1 MSQISVREKVT
12 LLYVNMEKAVSRPA
26 DSAGGGG
33 GEIIGG
39 EYFVETVCV
48 RCQEEGRE
56 VGGTKS
62 THKADPGKSSHAHAE
77 SKECTQ
83 LR

>member
-1 MSQISVREKVT
+1 
-12 LLYVNMEKAVSRPA
+12 MEKAVSRPA

-39 EYFVETVCV
+39 EYFVESVCV
-48 RCQEEGRE
+48 RCQEGRE